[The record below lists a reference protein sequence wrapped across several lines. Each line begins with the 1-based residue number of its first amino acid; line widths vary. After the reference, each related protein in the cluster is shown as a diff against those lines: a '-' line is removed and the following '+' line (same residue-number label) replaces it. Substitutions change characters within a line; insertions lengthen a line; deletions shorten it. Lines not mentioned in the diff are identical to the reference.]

1 MNMKLK
7 DIRMFCRVCNV
18 ELHLSV
24 FQKTGLMGLHDQYKF
39 VRETCDTCLNKLKEE
54 NPDSGT
60 SDSGISLAK
69 PEDGGPN
76 R

>member
-1 MNMKLK
+1 
-7 DIRMFCRVCNV
+7 MFCRLCNI

-24 FQKTGLMGLHDQYKF
+24 FQKTGLMGLHDQYTH
-39 VRETCDTCLNKLKEE
+39 VHDICDSCYKKE

-60 SDSGISLAK
+60 SDSGISLAE
-69 PEDGGPN
+69 PDDGGPN

>member
-1 MNMKLK
+1 MRLK
-7 DIRMFCRVCNV
+7 DIRMFCRVCSV
-18 ELHLSV
+18 EIQLSV
-24 FQKTGLMGLHDQYKF
+24 FQKTGLMGLHDQYTH
-39 VRETCDTCLNKLKEE
+39 VHDICNLCYQKEKDK

-60 SDSGISLAK
+60 SDSGISLAE

>member
-1 MNMKLK
+1 MRLK
-7 DIRMFCRVCNV
+7 DVRMFCRVCRI

-24 FQKTGLMGLHDQYKF
+24 FQKTGLIGLHDQYKH
-39 VRETCDTCLNKLKEE
+39 VHDICDKCYKKE

-60 SDSGISLAK
+60 SDSGISLAE
-69 PEDGGPN
+69 PDDGGPN

>member
-1 MNMKLK
+1 MKLK
-7 DIRMFCRVCNV
+7 DVKMFCRVCNV

-24 FQKTGLMGLHDQYKF
+24 FQKTGLMGLHDQYIH
-39 VRETCDTCLNKLKEE
+39 VRDICSPCYRKENNLNQ
-54 NPDSGT
+54 DSGT
-60 SDSGISLAK
+60 SDSGFSLAE